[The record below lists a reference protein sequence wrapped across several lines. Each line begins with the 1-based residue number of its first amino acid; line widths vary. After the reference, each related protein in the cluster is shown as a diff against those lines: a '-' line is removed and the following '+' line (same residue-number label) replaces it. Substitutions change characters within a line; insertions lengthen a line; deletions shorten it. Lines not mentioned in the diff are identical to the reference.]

1 MTDSVEDLRSRLDDL
16 EDRVDDLED
25 EKSDL
30 EDTVDAQAETIASQ
44 RGQLRAQRERLSEY
58 EEQLSVS
65 SDHRKHLQQRVHALE
80 DSQSTDSDET
90 SQSKSPLQQL
100 ISLPSKAVSKLT
112 TNQERARF
120 IAKDIREYAKK
131 VPAGYA
137 IDSGTIRK
145 VLKAKEDR
153 TPHTQT
159 VTRVMEF
166 LDRLGKEDVQVV
178 KRRGTKRAVFTERAV
193 TELSGTSSSG
203 GITDVVMRWR

>member
-1 MTDSVEDLRSRLDDL
+1 MTDSVEDLKSRLDDL
-16 EDRVDDLED
+16 EDRVDALED

-30 EDTVDAQAETIASQ
+30 EETVDAQAETIASQ
-44 RGQLRAQRERLSEY
+44 RDQLREQRKRLDEY
-58 EEQLSVS
+58 EEKLTVS
-65 SDHRKHLQQRVHALE
+65 RDHRKHLQQRVHALE
-80 DSQSTDSDET
+80 DSQGADSDET
-90 SQSKSPLQQL
+90 NTTRSPLQQL

-112 TNQERARF
+112 ANQKRARF

-137 IDSGTIRK
+137 IDSSTIRK

-159 VTRVMEF
+159 VSRVMDF

-178 KRRGTKRAVFTERAV
+178 KRHGTKRAVFTERAV
-193 TELSGTSSSG
+193 TELAGTSSTG

>member
-1 MTDSVEDLRSRLDDL
+1 MTESIEGLQSRLDDL
-16 EDRVDDLED
+16 EDRVDALED

-30 EDTVDAQAETIASQ
+30 EDTVQAQAEMIASQ
-44 RGQLRAQRERLSEY
+44 RERLDEY
-58 EEQLSVS
+58 EETLSVS

-80 DSQSTDSDET
+80 DSEDSDET

-112 TNQERARF
+112 ANQERARF
-120 IAKDIREYAKK
+120 IAKDIHEYAKK

-159 VTRVMEF
+159 VSRVMDF
-166 LDRLGKEDVQVV
+166 LNQLKKEDVQVV

-193 TELSGTSSSG
+193 SELGSTSSPG